1 MALTIYNKRINRHF
15 SCQMFLSTRH
25 STNAANPSIYGTMT
39 IENTIDYPSMI
50 DSAMRGV
57 VRDALRHIQRE
68 GLPGEHHF
76 FISFQT
82 YFPGVQMSPQLRARY
97 PEEITNVVQHQF
109 WDLKITEEYF
119 SIMLSFNNIPEKLV
133 VPFDA
138 LTAFADPSIK
148 FGLQFHGKQANAT
161 KQSSTTAEAPVACP
175 ATGKTG
181 HEKPP
186 SAAFEEDA
194 PSETNDPANDEKVIS
209 LEAFRG
215 KR

>member
-1 MALTIYNKRINRHF
+1 
-15 SCQMFLSTRH
+15 
-25 STNAANPSIYGTMT
+25 MT
-39 IENTIDYPSMI
+39 DTHTPLDYPQMI

-57 VRDALRHIQRE
+57 VREALRQIARD

-82 YFPGVQMSPQLRARY
+82 QFPGVQMSPQLRARY
-97 PEEITNVVQHQF
+97 PEEITIVIQHQF
-109 WDLKITEEYF
+109 WDLVITDKQF

-148 FGLQFHGKQANAT
+148 FGLQFHGKQVAKANET
-161 KQSSTTAEAPVACP
+161 VACP

-181 HEKPP
+181 HEKP
-186 SAAFEEDA
+186 SATSFEEDA
-194 PSETNDPANDEKVIS
+194 PSEETSAANDEKVIS
-209 LEAFRG
+209 LESFRT

>member
-1 MALTIYNKRINRHF
+1 M
-15 SCQMFLSTRH
+15 SQ
-25 STNAANPSIYGTMT
+25 
-39 IENTIDYPSMI
+39 ETIDYPGMI

-57 VRDALRHIQRE
+57 VRQALVHIDKF

-82 YFPGVQMSPQLRARY
+82 NFPGVSISPQLKARY
-97 PEEITNVVQHQF
+97 PEEITIVVQHQF
-109 WDLKITEEYF
+109 WDLKITDTQF

-148 FGLQFHGKQANAT
+148 FGLQFHGKKPAGASDTNNGAKSTASNGNA
-161 KQSSTTAEAPVACP
+161 EEPVACP
-175 ATGKTG
+175 VTGKNG
-181 HEKPP
+181 SEKP
-186 SAAFEEDA
+186 SMAAFEEDA
-194 PSETNDPANDEKVIS
+194 PSEETKAANDEKVIS
-209 LEAFRG
+209 LEAFR

>member
-1 MALTIYNKRINRHF
+1 M
-15 SCQMFLSTRH
+15 
-25 STNAANPSIYGTMT
+25 TM
-39 IENTIDYPSMI
+39 ETIDYPGMI

-57 VRDALRHIQRE
+57 VREALIHVDKF

-82 YFPGVQMSPQLRARY
+82 NYPGVSISPQLKSRY
-97 PEEITNVVQHQF
+97 PEEITIVVQHQY
-109 WDLKITEEYF
+109 WDLKITDTQF

-148 FGLQFHGKQANAT
+148 FGLQFHGKRI
-161 KQSSTTAEAPVACP
+161 APVGVEKEEQVACP
-175 ATGKTG
+175 ATGRTG

-186 SAAFEEDA
+186 MAAFEEEA
-194 PSETNDPANDEKVIS
+194 PSEETTAANDEKVIS
-209 LEAFRG
+209 LEAFR

>member
-1 MALTIYNKRINRHF
+1 MSKEPT
-15 SCQMFLSTRH
+15 
-25 STNAANPSIYGTMT
+25 G
-39 IENTIDYPSMI
+39 IDYPSMI

-57 VRDALRHIQRE
+57 VREALFHIQRE

-76 FISFQT
+76 FISFLT
-82 YFPGVQMSPQLRARY
+82 TFPGVQMSPQLRARY
-97 PEEITNVVQHQF
+97 PEEITIVIQHQF
-109 WDLKITEEYF
+109 WDLKIDTEKF
-119 SIMLSFNNIPEKLV
+119 AIMLSFNNIPEKLV

-148 FGLQFHGKQANAT
+148 FGLQFHGKP
-161 KQSSTTAEAPVACP
+161 QSAKASHESVSCP

-186 SAAFEEDA
+186 AAAFDEEA
-194 PSETNDPANDEKVIS
+194 PSEASEVANDEKVVS

>member
-1 MALTIYNKRINRHF
+1 
-15 SCQMFLSTRH
+15 
-25 STNAANPSIYGTMT
+25 MT
-39 IENTIDYPSMI
+39 QETIDYPGMI

-57 VRDALRHIQRE
+57 VRNALEHVLKN
-68 GLPGEHHF
+68 GLPGDHHF

-82 YFPGVQMSPQLRARY
+82 GYPGVQISPQLRARY
-97 PEEITNVVQHQF
+97 PEEITIVVQHQF
-109 WDLKITEEYF
+109 WDLKITDELF

-148 FGLQFHGKQANAT
+148 FGLQFHGKPHAGMKPA
-161 KQSSTTAEAPVACP
+161 STTSSEAPVACP

-181 HEKPP
+181 SEKP
-186 SAAFEEDA
+186 AAAGFEEEAPTETTDA
-194 PSETNDPANDEKVIS
+194 ANDQKVIS
-209 LEAFRG
+209 LEAFRT

>member
-1 MALTIYNKRINRHF
+1 
-15 SCQMFLSTRH
+15 
-25 STNAANPSIYGTMT
+25 MT
-39 IENTIDYPSMI
+39 ENTIDYPSMI
-50 DSAMRGV
+50 DAAMRGV
-57 VRDALRHIQRE
+57 VRDALVHVLRD

-82 YFPGVQMSPQLRARY
+82 TYPGVQMSPQLRARY
-97 PEEITNVVQHQF
+97 PEEITIVVQHQF
-109 WDLKITEEYF
+109 WDLKITDTYF
-119 SIMLSFNNIPEKLV
+119 SIMLSFNNIPEKLL

-148 FGLQFHGKQANAT
+148 FGLQFHGKQHSQQKPAANA
-161 KQSSTTAEAPVACP
+161 EAVSCP

-186 SAAFEEDA
+186 AAAFEEEE
-194 PSETNDPANDEKVIS
+194 PSESIDPANDEKVIS